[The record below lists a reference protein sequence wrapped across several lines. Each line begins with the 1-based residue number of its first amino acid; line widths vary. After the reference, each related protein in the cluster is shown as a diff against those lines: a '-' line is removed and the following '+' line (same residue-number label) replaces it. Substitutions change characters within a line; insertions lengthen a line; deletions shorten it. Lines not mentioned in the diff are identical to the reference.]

1 MLDKKTRSQG
11 EARNKQLYKG
21 TIQKEVLF
29 DAKNTNLY
37 KLTIDTLEQ
46 YQKEDSGISKSI

>member
-1 MLDKKTRSQG
+1 MLDKKTKSQR

-21 TIQKEVLF
+21 TIQKEVLS
-29 DAKNTNLY
+29 DDKNTNLY

-46 YQKEDSGISKSI
+46 YQKEDSDTSKSI

>member
-11 EARNKQLYKG
+11 EAKNKQLYRGTTRKG
-21 TIQKEVLF
+21 SYPE
-29 DAKNTNLY
+29 DKNTNLY

-46 YQKEDSGISKSI
+46 YKKEDSGTSKSI

>member
-21 TIQKEVLF
+21 TIQKEVLS
-29 DAKNTNLY
+29 DDRNTSFY
-37 KLTIDTLEQ
+37 KLTTDTLEQ
-46 YQKEDSGISKSI
+46 YQKEDSGTSKSI

>member
-11 EARNKQLYKG
+11 EARNKQLYTG
-21 TIQKEVLF
+21 TIHKEVLS
-29 DAKNTNLY
+29 DDKNTNLY

-46 YQKEDSGISKSI
+46 HQKENSGASKSI